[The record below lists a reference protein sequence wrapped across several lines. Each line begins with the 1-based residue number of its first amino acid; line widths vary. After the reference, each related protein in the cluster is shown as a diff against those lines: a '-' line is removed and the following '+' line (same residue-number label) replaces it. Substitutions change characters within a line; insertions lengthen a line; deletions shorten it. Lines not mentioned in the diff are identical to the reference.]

1 MFLDKIITFKAFLN
15 YARFSCGYQVSWCL
29 NSTGP
34 MYKLIVTYFLCS
46 AARVFTPLA
55 PGRNCR
61 GRALSL
67 RAGQRRSDYPGH
79 GPVRAAATSSR
90 CCGLCPDS
98 SRGGC
103 ARPSE
108 VSFEPHVVMNLS
120 ISIFA
125 TKNEVNRYIY
135 VLLVCSKHQGK
146 YIF

>member
-1 MFLDKIITFKAFLN
+1 
-15 YARFSCGYQVSWCL
+15 
-29 NSTGP
+29 
-34 MYKLIVTYFLCS
+34 MYKLIVTYFLCWVLCCPCLHS
-46 AARVFTPLA
+46 ASAWPQLPRPSSLS
-55 PGRNCR
+55 
-61 GRALSL
+61 LSL

-79 GPVRAAATSSR
+79 GTVRAAATSSR

-135 VLLVCSKHQGK
+135 VLLVCLKHQGK
-146 YIF
+146 YIFSKIYKLIYFVDISQKISSE